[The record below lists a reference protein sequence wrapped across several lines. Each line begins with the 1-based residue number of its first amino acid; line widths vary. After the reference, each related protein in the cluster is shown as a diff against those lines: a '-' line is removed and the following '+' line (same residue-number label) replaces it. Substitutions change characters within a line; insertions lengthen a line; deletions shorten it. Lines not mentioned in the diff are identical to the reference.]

1 MPELPEVRAH
11 AERLDAE
18 YRGQVLSRFEPLSF
32 SVLKTFDPS
41 PDLAVGRALGAV
53 TNRAKYLILGFDA
66 DPGQAPLSFVVHLM
80 QGGRLRPDT
89 SKARR
94 PRGGMARWTF
104 ETGQRLLLTEP
115 GTEHRAGVWMVAGDP
130 LAAEPLASLGPDA
143 TTVDT
148 GTMAE
153 LMAAHSMRLHGFL
166 RRQSIVSG
174 LGRRLANEVCHRA
187 RLSPFANTSRLKRD
201 HVAAVVDAIARSV
214 AEGYA
219 FDAGLDAMS
228 RSAQR
233 PSRVHG
239 RAGDECPECGDVVR
253 SVEYRRY
260 TVEYCPTCQTGGKV
274 LADNT
279 TSRFLK

>member
-18 YRGQVLSRFEPLSF
+18 YRGRRLSRFEPLSF
-32 SVLKTFDPS
+32 SVLKTFQPS
-41 PDLAVGRALGAV
+41 PDTAAGRVLNGV
-53 TNRAKYLILGFDA
+53 TSRAKYLILTFAGGAGETDTH
-66 DPGQAPLSFVVHLM
+66 FVVHLM
-80 QGGRLRPDT
+80 QGGRLQP
-89 SKARR
+89 SSSQARR

-104 ETGQRLLLTEP
+104 TDGRRLLLTEP
-115 GTEHRAGVWMVAGDP
+115 GTEHRAGVWVLEDDP
-130 LAAEPLASLGPDA
+130 TSREPLASLGPEA
-143 TTVDT
+143 TEIDIT
-148 GTMAE
+148 TMAA
-153 LMAAHSMRLHGFL
+153 LMAEHPMRLHGFL
-166 RRQSIVSG
+166 RRQSIISG

-187 RLSPFANTSRLKRD
+187 RISPFAITSKLDRD
-201 HVAAVVDAIARSV
+201 QVAAVVGAIGEAV

-233 PSRVHG
+233 PSGVHG
-239 RAGDECPECGDVVR
+239 REGQSCPQCDDEVR

-260 TVEYCPTCQTGGKV
+260 TVHYCPTCQTGGKV